1 MTLYSFKG
9 HYPVEVT
16 DNNKGWYEVPAKPEA
31 PEGKQVAWLNGEWV
45 VRDPKPADRPGYQW
59 NWNHSEMAWVECE
72 YPLTAP
78 EVVEPDYS
86 LVITPSD
93 SISLVVDGGFS
104 EPITLAAGSDPI
116 SVAAFS
122 LVISDSEP

>member
-9 HYPVEVT
+9 HYPVEVI

-45 VRDPKPADRPGYQW
+45 VRDPKPEDRPGYQW

-72 YPLTAP
+72 YVVTLPEGEVPEMVFEPTPVTASAVTSD
-78 EVVEPDYS
+78 EFS
-86 LVITPSD
+86 IT
-93 SISLVVDGGFS
+93 VDGTS
-104 EPITLAAGSDPI
+104 I
-116 SVAAFS
+116 
-122 LVISDSEP
+122 